1 MSANMGGAKLSAV
14 PNCPGTGEKFAKYQ
28 MPKSEIA
35 EVIVKEALEG
45 LGISFL
51 IIRSVVELDVWKRCS
66 QLYLKAVISVSGVD
80 KKGKGFKRDEY
91 DLHMVFP
98 DGDTLNWIL
107 VEVKNSDN

>member
-1 MSANMGGAKLSAV
+1 MSSV
-14 PNCPGTGEKFAKYQ
+14 PNCPGTGEKYQ
-28 MPKSEIA
+28 IPKSEIA

-66 QLYLKAVISVSGVD
+66 QLYLKAVFSVSGVD

-91 DLHMVFP
+91 DYEY
-98 DGDTLNWIL
+98 N
-107 VEVKNSDN
+107 

>member
-1 MSANMGGAKLSAV
+1 M

-66 QLYLKAVISVSGVD
+66 QLYLKAAVISVSCVD

-91 DLHMVFP
+91 DLQMVFA
-98 DGDTLNWIL
+98 DGDTLNWIH